1 MRGARAVIRLRRP
14 QSEKSLAEHRCDRGV
29 KRASKAGKSAKDDV
43 ATTDVV
49 ATHGL
54 AKAA

>member
-1 MRGARAVIRLRRP
+1 MATAVALP
-14 QSEKSLAEHRCDRGV
+14 AACPEQSEKSLAEHRCDRGV
-29 KRASKAGKSAKDDV
+29 KRASKAGKSAKDVV